1 MISRIVLVVQHTVTI
16 ALKIRIRDLLTELL
30 TDALEFLGLGNPAR
44 TVAAALFQSLADA
57 CNNLRIVIQS
67 NCHSDTLLSAGK
79 LSRLDLD
86 PQIGQDLADGLIV
99 VEYLV
104 LLIARAR
111 NIRRVLVEHAAL

>member
-1 MISRIVLVVQHTVTI
+1 MISRIVLIVQHTVAI
-16 ALKIRIRDLLTELL
+16 ALKIRVCDLLTEFL
-30 TDALEFLGLGNPAR
+30 TDALEFFGLGNPAR

-57 CNNLRIVIQS
+57 CNNLRIVVQS

-104 LLIARAR
+104 LLRARTR
-111 NIRRVLVEHAAL
+111 NIRLVLVEHAAL